1 MDLQEIIE
9 LSEGNIS
16 SEGCYCLR
24 SKPNS
29 SGYQGKKNWLGS
41 SFDKGMK
48 YVKLLENGKQ
58 AGFIEYVQIEHSSR
72 VIYGENYIVIHCLW
86 IGAVG
91 KGYASAL
98 IQHCL
103 EDARRQHKAG
113 VVVITNA
120 ETSWTPSKDIFIK
133 NHFIEID
140 NAPYGFELLVHTF
153 YDAAPPYFPQNWE
166 ERLRF
171 QDLTILQTQQCPYLD
186 IATQNLLEAAAKL
199 GLQATIIDLTS
210 RAQLL
215 ELSPTPY
222 GVYGAVFRKDLISYH
237 RLTVHS
243 AMKRLKKSLLLKGK

>member
-58 AGFIEYVQIEHSSR
+58 AGFIEYVPIEHSSR

-86 IGAVG
+86 IGVVG

-186 IATQNLLEAAAKL
+186 IARPKIFWKL
-199 GLQATIIDLTS
+199 PLSSVS
-210 RAQLL
+210 RQL
-215 ELSPTPY
+215 S
-222 GVYGAVFRKDLISYH
+222 LISLAERSCLSY
-237 RLTVHS
+237 RLPHMVFMEQCS
-243 AMKRLKKSLLLKGK
+243 EKISLVIIV